1 MKRVF
6 ELRKKRYPDSKRFA
20 ELIQTPTTRAGKSR
34 INRQYKT
41 SWVNTCSNL
50 VDPTSIL
57 TPSAELIKARPL
69 VSLKKI
75 FLMKVVQSRNICSN
89 RTSKN
94 ILPLDGRKPIIL
106 WMYLGSSARSQ
117 WKCENFNCFLMTN
130 WNYLDTAN
138 LQPVLEWEF
147 DKKNLS
153 KGFLGSYWCSKE
165 SQRQAFESMLD
176 TLIITF

>member
-1 MKRVF
+1 MLVGGRIS
-6 ELRKKRYPDSKRFA
+6 LS
-20 ELIQTPTTRAGKSR
+20 QTTRAGK
-34 INRQYKT
+34 NRQGILT
-41 SWVNTCSNL
+41 SCLNTCSNL

-165 SQRQAFESMLD
+165 SQRQAFESMRE
-176 TLIITF
+176 TLMITF